1 MTSTVDRLAVEL
13 APRRKA
19 KAPTEPS
26 WPLPPTPQIT
36 QADLDEVRLAT
47 ADASNAAATLKARL
61 DALDGVVTGY
71 ANDVRTLK
79 DAAPAAVP
87 TEEIDAIRAAL
98 QKHAEAINTLAA
110 RPVAPPAPSRVSEAV
125 LGALRAIA
133 MVLAVRVLLVL
144 ALAGSFALA
153 VMAMV
158 NQSPLSLGLTVA
170 FALLSLAPLV
180 YLETRR
186 SPPTVTAP
194 E

>member
-1 MTSTVDRLAVEL
+1 M
-13 APRRKA
+13 
-19 KAPTEPS
+19 
-26 WPLPPTPQIT
+26 
-36 QADLDEVRLAT
+36 
-47 ADASNAAATLKARL
+47 
-61 DALDGVVTGY
+61 
-71 ANDVRTLK
+71 
-79 DAAPAAVP
+79 
-87 TEEIDAIRAAL
+87 
-98 QKHAEAINTLAA
+98 
-110 RPVAPPAPSRVSEAV
+110 